1 MDWIQALILGIIQGL
16 TEYLPV
22 SSSGHLAIGQ
32 ALFGMDNGEENLMF
46 TVAVH
51 VATVLS
57 TLVVLWSEISWI
69 LKGFLEHP
77 QIDNIYRKF
86 TNILLKLNCYEDIGV
101 SYDGDEWI
109 TNPAPQELEA
119 ALLKCMADKQMFY
132 IILKSADV
140 LITVSGNDTYM
151 TVYNPTEEMTELIR
165 SLADSEGLAIWQPN
179 NI

>member
-1 MDWIQALILGIIQGL
+1 MTIE
-16 TEYLPV
+16 EYLERPYWV
-22 SSSGHLAIGQ
+22 IDILPKQVPADGKGQ
-32 ALFGMDNGEENLMF
+32 YFRIE
-46 TVAVH
+46 
-51 VATVLS
+51 
-57 TLVVLWSEISWI
+57 
-69 LKGFLEHP
+69 KYFLEHP

-140 LITVSGNDTYM
+140 LITVSGDDTYM
-151 TVYNPTEEMTELIR
+151 TVYNPTEEVLELFG
-165 SLADSEGLAIWQPN
+165 SLAGSEGFFMWKR
-179 NI
+179 

>member
-1 MDWIQALILGIIQGL
+1 MTIE
-16 TEYLPV
+16 EYLNKPYWV
-22 SSSGHLAIGQ
+22 IDILSKKVPADGKGQ
-32 ALFGMDNGEENLMF
+32 YFRIEKF
-46 TVAVH
+46 
-51 VATVLS
+51 
-57 TLVVLWSEISWI
+57 
-69 LKGFLEHP
+69 FLEHP

-151 TVYNPTEEMTELIR
+151 TVYNPREEMTELIR
-165 SLADSEGLAIWQPN
+165 SLADSEGLFMWKPKN
-179 NI
+179 